1 VLRIHFTAEDLAK
14 VRVAAAPDPLW
25 ETIFSL
31 YRLRGGDG
39 AAFFAAW
46 RRQAAGR
53 VSRPALEM
61 LLPLVP
67 GGFYPDFLTPAEGEQ
82 GIDAGIEAVLSTP
95 RARLRADVET
105 VGERWPLPSWA
116 RSLADGEVGT
126 LERLGRALRAHHRT
140 VIEPCWTEARAHV
153 EADRARR
160 ARAVL
165 DGGCDALLHSF
176 RPMMRWN
183 SPVLEAD
190 VTYEQDL
197 HLDGRGLVLVP
208 SYLSWRTPDVLRDP
222 ALPPVLVYPVERIT
236 APGVPA
242 AGGAPESLAALLGH
256 TRAAVLETV
265 GDGCTT
271 TELARRVGISAGS
284 VSQHTAVLRDAGL
297 ILTGRH
303 GKSVM
308 HTLTPLG
315 RAMLGPAGAPA
326 APRLRGDAPAV
337 SR

>member
-1 VLRIHFTAEDLAK
+1 MLRIHFTAEDLAN
-14 VRVAAAPDPLW
+14 VRVAAAPDALW
-25 ETIFSL
+25 ESVFSL
-31 YRLRGGDG
+31 FRLRGGDG

-46 RRQAAGR
+46 RRQASPR

-95 RARLRADVET
+95 KSRLRADIET

-116 RSLADGEVGT
+116 RSLAEGEVGT
-126 LERLGRALRAHHRT
+126 LQRLGQALRAHHRA
-140 VIEPCWTEARAHV
+140 VLEPCWPEARAHV

-165 DGGCDALLHSF
+165 DGGCEALLDSF
-176 RPMMRWN
+176 RPMMRWS

-190 VTYEQDL
+190 VPYEQDL

-208 SYLSWRTPDVLRDP
+208 SYLSWRTPDVLRDS
-222 ALPPVLVYPVERIT
+222 ALPPVLVYPVERVT

-242 AGGAPESLAALLGH
+242 ARGTPESLATLLGH

-284 VSQHTAVLRDAGL
+284 VSQHTTVLRDAGL

-315 RAMLGPAGAPA
+315 RAMLGRDDVAPA
-326 APRLRGDAPAV
+326 PRRHGDAHAV
-337 SR
+337 TR